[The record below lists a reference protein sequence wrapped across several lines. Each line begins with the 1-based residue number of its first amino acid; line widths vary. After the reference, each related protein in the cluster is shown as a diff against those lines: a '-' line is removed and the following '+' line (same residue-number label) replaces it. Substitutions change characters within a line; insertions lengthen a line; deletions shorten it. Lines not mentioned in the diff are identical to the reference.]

1 MAGLWSAALLSTK
14 QISNEMNE
22 PDARSSK
29 IQVALLL
36 DTSGSMDG
44 LIEQAKSQ
52 LWKMVN
58 ELSSSTKGGK
68 SPDIEL
74 ALYEYGKTPV
84 GATKGYMQQI
94 VPLSKDLDLVSEKL
108 FELRTDGGEEY
119 CGLTIGDAV
128 EHLAWSN
135 NPEDLKLI
143 IIAGN
148 ESFSQGMVDYKK
160 KCESA
165 VVSDIV
171 INTIYCGNCDEGVR
185 LYWKDG
191 AERGKGRYMCIS
203 QDEKVVHIETPY
215 DDRLLKLNSSL
226 NETYIRYGKEGEKYR
241 SRQIKQDQ
249 NAASYGAANVAERVI
264 SKGNKKMYNNSR
276 WDVIDALED
285 EPSMDI
291 EQLEEAYLPE
301 EMKAMSTKEKLAY
314 VERKK
319 QERESIQKEISAI
332 TKKRFA
338 FIQAKQK
345 EELEHSDKNRLD
357 NIMIKTVR
365 EQALDRK
372 FEFK

>member
-1 MAGLWSAALLSTK
+1 MIKLIAMAGIWSAALLGTK
-14 QISNEMNE
+14 QINNETNE

-58 ELSSSTKGGK
+58 ELSSSTKSGK

-74 ALYEYGKTPV
+74 ALYEYGKTPI
-84 GATKGYMQQI
+84 GATKGYMRQI
-94 VPLSKDLDLVSEKL
+94 VPLSTDLDLVSEKL
-108 FELRTDGGEEY
+108 LSYAQMGEEY

-128 EHLAWSN
+128 DQLTWSKS
-135 NPEDLKLI
+135 PEDLKLI

-148 ESFSQGMVDYKK
+148 ESFSQGMVDYRK

-165 VVSDIV
+165 VVSDIM

-185 LYWKDG
+185 LFWKDG
-191 AERGKGRYMCIS
+191 ADRGKGRYMCIS

-215 DDRLLKLNSSL
+215 DSRLLKLNSSL
-226 NETYIRYGKEGEKYR
+226 NDTYISYGKEGKMYR
-241 SRQIKQDQ
+241 SRQIQQDE
-249 NAASYGAANVAERVI
+249 NAASYGAANVAERVV
-264 SKGNKKMYNNSR
+264 SKGNKKMYNNAR

-291 EQLEEAYLPE
+291 EELEEDYLPE
-301 EMKAMSTKEKLAY
+301 EMKKMTKKEK
-314 VERKK
+314 
-319 QERESIQKEISAI
+319 EI
-332 TKKRFA
+332 T
-338 FIQAKQK
+338 
-345 EELEHSDKNRLD
+345 
-357 NIMIKTVR
+357 
-365 EQALDRK
+365 
-372 FEFK
+372 